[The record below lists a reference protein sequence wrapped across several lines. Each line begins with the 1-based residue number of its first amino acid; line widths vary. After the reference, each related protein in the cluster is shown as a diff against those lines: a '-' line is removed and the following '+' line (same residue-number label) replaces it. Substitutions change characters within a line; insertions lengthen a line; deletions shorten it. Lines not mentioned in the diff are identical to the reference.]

1 MATGPDAAAGRP
13 GAAARNTEYRIAH
26 LQERLVGEEL
36 AELGMRI
43 EARGDTVHIT
53 GTAPTAD
60 ERAAIL
66 RLAAEEL
73 PDMPVRADITL
84 ADASPPDHTEEIS

>member
-1 MATGPDAAAGRP
+1 MGHDTGADRP
-13 GAAARNTEYRIAH
+13 ARNTEYRVAH
-26 LQERLVGEEL
+26 LQERLARDDL

-53 GTAPTAD
+53 GTVPTAGAR
-60 ERAAIL
+60 EEIL

-73 PDMPVRADITL
+73 PDVRIRADITL
-84 ADASPPDHTEEIS
+84 ADATAPDHPEELT